1 MDNIVN
7 YAEQTLE
14 TFDKLDFKTADSLIL
29 SWVSYFHWP
38 KELKSVYSWKGIKL
52 KDLFRAEYF
61 KELFWDVYDQED
73 TKRLFV
79 ALVSS
84 PRYRNAIVKGFVERW
99 DKNKDKEKQFS
110 AISFQL
116 NDNESYVAFRGTDS
130 SLAGWKENFNMA
142 FQYPVPSQEDAKKYL
157 DKAAKHLTGNIR
169 VGGHSKGG
177 NLAIYAA
184 ANANEEYKSRIAKV
198 YSHDGPGFLEMALK
212 SENFISISDRIE
224 KTLPQSSLVG
234 MLLENCGE
242 MKVLKSDRFGIWQ
255 HDPFSWMIKDK
266 DFIYIKAITPSA
278 RYLDR
283 TLNMWVRSMSEQD
296 RERFVNSLYSLID
309 VDNVNILPQS
319 QEEWQNSLPAVVN
332 SATKLDKDT
341 KNFLTKAVKS
351 LLRLG
356 VQNLKV

>member
-1 MDNIVN
+1 MDNIVT

-14 TFDKLDFKTADSLIL
+14 TFDELEFKTVDSLIL

-38 KELKSVYSWKGIKL
+38 KAFKEVYGWKGIKL
-52 KDLFRAEYF
+52 KSLFKAEYF
-61 KELFWDVYDQED
+61 KELFWDVYDQDD
-73 TKRLFV
+73 TKKLFV
-79 ALVSS
+79 ALASS
-84 PRYRNAIVKGFVERW
+84 PRYRDVVIKGFVERW
-99 DKNKDKEKQFS
+99 DKDKDKEKQFS

-116 NDNESYVAFRGTDS
+116 NDHSAYVAFRGTDS

-142 FQYPVPSQEDAKKYL
+142 FQYPVPSQEDAKNYVN
-157 DKAAKHLTGNIR
+157 KAMKHLTGDVRI
-169 VGGHSKGG
+169 GGHSKGG
-177 NLAIYAA
+177 NLAVYGA
-184 ANANEEYKSRIAKV
+184 ANCLEEYRNRIAKV

-234 MLLENCGE
+234 MLLENCGQ
-242 MKVLKSDRFGIWQ
+242 MKVIKSDRFGIWQ

-283 TLNMWVRSMSEQD
+283 TLNMWVRSMSEED

-319 QEEWQNSLPAVVN
+319 QEEWQKSLPAVVN

-341 KNFLTKAVKS
+341 KNFLTKAIKT
-351 LLRLG
+351 LLRFG